1 MKNTEKTQKIINKKK
16 YFKLLNVFPNMK
28 KLNVVLFFMIF
39 CFRALAQNTDTSYSF
54 SIKQAVDFAM
64 QNQKE
69 VVNAQIDA
77 EISRYKVRETVG
89 MGLPQINAS
98 FDLKDYEK
106 IPTQFIPDFI
116 SPSVYQIL
124 YDENLV
130 GQKKDASGQLF
141 PVQFGAKWNA
151 TAGITASQLIFE
163 PSYLIGVQASRAFKE
178 LSEKNLE
185 RTKIETAVTITK
197 AYYLVLLLKER
208 EKVVEANTQRLQKL
222 LNDTKALFEN
232 GFVEKIDFDRIQVAN
247 NNIQTEAAN
256 FKRLIE
262 MSEKSLKFQIG
273 LPYNTILTLTDS
285 LNIEEVKNIQE
296 TTDIVDPTKRIEF
309 SILKTQERL
318 QQYNVKRYKSQYI
331 PSLIAYGS
339 LSTSAQRTK
348 FDIFESNR
356 RWFPTGVIGA
366 TLSFN
371 LFDGTQ
377 RESRIRQEKLTLKK
391 INNEVSNFENAI
403 NLDVS
408 SSRSALLDA
417 ISALNMQDKNLELA
431 TSVSRTAKLKYDQ
444 GVGSNLEVLD
454 AETSLKES
462 QVNYFNALYNSLLA
476 KIDLDKALGKFNY

>member
-1 MKNTEKTQKIINKKK
+1 MKNLKAIVFLLMCCINA
-16 YFKLLNVFPNMK
+16 
-28 KLNVVLFFMIF
+28 I
-39 CFRALAQNTDTSYSF
+39 AQSTDTSFSF
-54 SIKQAVDFAM
+54 SIKQAVDFAL
-64 QNQKE
+64 QNQKD
-69 VVNAQIDA
+69 VVNAQLDA
-77 EISRYKVRETVG
+77 EISRYKVRETIG
-89 MGLPQINAS
+89 MGLPQVNVS

-124 YDENLV
+124 YDENLIA
-130 GQKKDASGQLF
+130 QKKEASGKLF
-141 PVQFGAKWNA
+141 PVQFGARWNA
-151 TAGITASQLIFE
+151 TAGVTASQLIFD
-163 PSYLIGVQASRAFKE
+163 PSYLIGVQASKAFRE
-178 LSEKNLE
+178 LSQKNLE
-185 RTKIETAVTITK
+185 RTKIETAITITK
-197 AYYLVLLLKER
+197 AYYLVLLLRER
-208 EKVVEANTQRLQKL
+208 KKVIDANTERLRKL

-247 NNIQTEAAN
+247 NNIQTEADN

-262 MSEKSLKFQIG
+262 MSEKTLRFQIG
-273 LPYNTILTLTDS
+273 LPYNTTLTLTDS
-285 LNIEEVKNIQE
+285 LDIEAVKNIQE
-296 TTDIVDPTKRIEF
+296 TNDITDPSKRIEY

-318 QQYNVKRYKSQYI
+318 QQFNVKRYKSQYI

-339 LSTSAQRTK
+339 LSTNAQRTE
-348 FDIFESNR
+348 FNIFESSR

-366 TLSFN
+366 TLSLN

-408 SSRSALLDA
+408 ASRSSLLDA
-417 ISALNMQDKNLELA
+417 ISALIMQDKNLELA
-431 TSVSRTAKLKYDQ
+431 TSVSKTAKLKYDQ

-454 AETSLKES
+454 AETLLKES

>member
-1 MKNTEKTQKIINKKK
+1 
-16 YFKLLNVFPNMK
+16 MK
-28 KLNVVLFFMIF
+28 KLNVVLFLLIF
-39 CFRALAQNTDTSYSF
+39 CSRAIAQNADTTYSF

-89 MGLPQINAS
+89 MGLPHVNAS

-124 YDENLV
+124 YDENLI

-151 TAGITASQLIFE
+151 TAGVTASQLIFD

-185 RTKIETAVTITK
+185 HTKIETAVTITK
-197 AYYLVLLLKER
+197 AYYLVLLLRER
-208 EKVVEANTQRLQKL
+208 NKVVEANTLRLQKL

-247 NNIQTEAAN
+247 NNIQTEAVN
-256 FKRLIE
+256 FKRLID

-285 LNIEEVKNIQE
+285 LNIEEVRNIQE
-296 TTDIVDPTKRIEF
+296 TTDIVEPSKRIEY

-339 LSTSAQRTK
+339 LSTTAQRTK

-366 TLSFN
+366 TLSIN

-377 RESRIRQEKLTLKK
+377 RESKIRQEKLILKK

-408 SSRSALLDA
+408 SNRSALLDA

-462 QVNYFNALYNSLLA
+462 QVNYFNAIYNSLLA

>member
-1 MKNTEKTQKIINKKK
+1 MKNLKAIVFLLMFCINA
-16 YFKLLNVFPNMK
+16 
-28 KLNVVLFFMIF
+28 I
-39 CFRALAQNTDTSYSF
+39 AQSTDTSFSF
-54 SIKQAVDFAM
+54 SIKQAVDFAL
-64 QNQKE
+64 QNQKD
-69 VVNAQIDA
+69 VVNAQLDA
-77 EISRYKVRETVG
+77 EISRYKVRETIG
-89 MGLPQINAS
+89 MGLPQVNVS

-124 YDENLV
+124 YDENLIA
-130 GQKKDASGQLF
+130 QKKEASGQLF
-141 PVQFGAKWNA
+141 PVQFGARWNA
-151 TAGITASQLIFE
+151 TAGVTASQLIFD
-163 PSYLIGVQASRAFKE
+163 PSYLIGVQASKAFRE
-178 LSEKNLE
+178 LSQKNLE

-197 AYYLVLLLKER
+197 AYYLILLLRER
-208 EKVVEANTQRLQKL
+208 KKVIDANTERLRKL

-247 NNIQTEAAN
+247 NNIQTEADN

-262 MSEKSLKFQIG
+262 MSEKTLRFQIG
-273 LPYNTILTLTDS
+273 LPYNTTLTLTDS
-285 LNIEEVKNIQE
+285 LDIEAVKNIQE
-296 TTDIVDPTKRIEF
+296 TNDITDPSKRIEY

-318 QQYNVKRYKSQYI
+318 QQFNVKRYKSQYI
-331 PSLIAYGS
+331 PSLVAYGS
-339 LSTSAQRTK
+339 LSTNAQRTE
-348 FDIFESNR
+348 FNIFESSR

-366 TLSFN
+366 TLSLN

-408 SSRSALLDA
+408 ASRSSLLDA
-417 ISALNMQDKNLELA
+417 ISALIMQDKNLELA
-431 TSVSRTAKLKYDQ
+431 TSVSKTAKLKYDQ

-454 AETSLKES
+454 AETLLKES